1 MQESSGLQ
9 KTLETIRAEKEQLKM
24 DLKENIEMSIENQEE
39 LRILRDELKRQQE
52 IAAQE
57 KDRATEKRE
66 ELSRA
71 QERLAEV
78 EMEAKGQGP
87 ETPKRHSSNFLVHK
101 KLWIGCGQR
110 GPMWRA

>member
-1 MQESSGLQ
+1 MEKLRNRKIDSLMQESSGLQ

-78 EMEAKGQGP
+78 EIEAKGP

-101 KLWIGCGQR
+101 KL
-110 GPMWRA
+110 